1 MAAAVAVVAAAVEI
15 GTKSLRVLH
24 TSGLPIRQPRYFL
37 PRIAHQRDAF
47 LGPLTGR
54 TVQSQEVFPYKE
66 SYVYVC

>member
-1 MAAAVAVVAAAVEI
+1 MAAVAAAVEI
-15 GTKSLRVLH
+15 GTKPSRVVY

-47 LGPLTGR
+47 LGPLPGR